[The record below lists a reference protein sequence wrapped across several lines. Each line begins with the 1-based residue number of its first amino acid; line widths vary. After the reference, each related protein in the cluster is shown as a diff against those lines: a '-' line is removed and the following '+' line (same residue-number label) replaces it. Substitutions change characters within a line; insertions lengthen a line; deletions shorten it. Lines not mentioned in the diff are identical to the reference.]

1 MIASTQ
7 IANAETF
14 AFIAVLDFKLLSKR
28 FVCFCLLFMKI
39 TDFKGKLLQIV
50 ISWNVK
56 FSGYY

>member
-14 AFIAVLDFKLLSKR
+14 A